1 MENYD
6 NENNEINENIITNYK
21 LSPIY
26 KWRINNIDKYKNLSR
41 KYSLNYYYKNK
52 NLILEKQKRRYNESK
67 GK

>member
-1 MENYD
+1 MENCD
-6 NENNEINENIITNYK
+6 NENNKINENIITNYK

>member
-1 MENYD
+1 MEN
-6 NENNEINENIITNYK
+6 NENIITNYK
-21 LSPIY
+21 QSPIY
-26 KWRINNIDKYKNLSR
+26 KWRINNTDKYKILSR